1 MSRLIIRENKMKIR
15 LTDPEA
21 ASLLEQAA
29 IKSEKFSV
37 ISPDGV
43 SPYGQNHT
51 HSHMV
56 GLAAEHATLILFKE
70 IEQITGLDLQIDAA
84 FLDERREG
92 ECDIYVGG
100 KRIEVKGIKYGAWL
114 RYGPCISSRQL
125 PKIQRKADIVIWAL
139 YNERI
144 QEFTFEGYNKVE
156 DIHLIEP
163 VMTGPDNRP
172 KIENYPVRDIMSPLQ
187 ELRFQ

>member
-15 LTDPEA
+15 LSETEA

-29 IKSEKFSV
+29 INSEKFSA

-43 SPYGQNHT
+43 APYGHNHT

-56 GLAAEHATLILFKE
+56 GLAAEHATLILFQE
-70 IEQITGLDLQIDAA
+70 IEKITGLDLQIDAA
-84 FLDERREG
+84 FQDERREG

-144 QEFTFEGYNKVE
+144 QEFTFEGYNKVDE
-156 DIHLIEP
+156 IHLIDP
-163 VMTGPDNRP
+163 IMTGPDNRP